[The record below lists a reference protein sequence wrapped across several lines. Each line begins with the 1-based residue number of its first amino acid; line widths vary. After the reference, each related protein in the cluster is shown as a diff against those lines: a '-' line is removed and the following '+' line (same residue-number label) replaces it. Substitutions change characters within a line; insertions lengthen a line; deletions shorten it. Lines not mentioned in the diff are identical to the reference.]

1 MTSRY
6 LNLFL
11 LTVCSITLSF
21 GQDITYSGEFDADS
35 FFTTFEGSW
44 EIVSSENGSTLVF
57 KDDFEAKKAPDLKI
71 FLSSIPFNDI
81 NAKNAADPD
90 ATVLI
95 SLLKKYKGRMEF
107 SIPSTVDLSEFKS
120 LIVHCEKYTKLWGG
134 SSLQ

>member
-11 LTVCSITLSF
+11 LTVCNTTLCF